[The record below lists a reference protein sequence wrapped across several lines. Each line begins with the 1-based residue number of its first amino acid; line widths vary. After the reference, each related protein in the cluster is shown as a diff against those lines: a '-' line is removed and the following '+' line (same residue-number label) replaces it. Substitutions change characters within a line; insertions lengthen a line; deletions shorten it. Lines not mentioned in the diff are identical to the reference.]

1 MGKISDIWVRL
12 GLKKNEFD
20 KGMDDAAKKTEQ
32 TGSKMSRMLDTAKA
46 GWAAVGTAVV
56 AFGRELISS
65 TNAMSDAWAN
75 SMAAM
80 KAGTRQF
87 FADISATIMNNKENG
102 NWFSRLFASPQ
113 DKAAR
118 AANITAAAL
127 AGKEMSK
134 AFDAEFELVNS
145 LKIQRAQITGE
156 LADLQV
162 AMRNT
167 ALSPEARKAAAERYR
182 ALLEPLYEAEIAVRK
197 NMLDKAVQAWLA
209 GTGAAASVAEVTE
222 FFSKYGTDAVG
233 MAQKYP
239 ELARVYEQLKND
251 DANQVIADA
260 ITALAQAQSGL
271 ANELKMVNRT
281 ANLIKDLPLAH
292 EIEGDI
298 DDIDLTDIP
307 TIEPMDWDA
316 ILGDYDNGLDAF
328 VDKWRETQEEV
339 ARLNGMLE
347 GAIVSAMSN
356 GLQAVTDLMFGI
368 EGADATQVLSAMMSP
383 FADTAIQLGE
393 MLVAQGIAVE
403 AFKKSLESLQG
414 APAIAAG
421 AALIAIGSAMRS
433 GIKALANGGGAAATG
448 SYTGGAASAADVKN
462 YESSVTVYVEGKL
475 RGEDIY
481 IAGKKAMNRW
491 SR

>member
-12 GLKKNEFD
+12 GLKKSEFD

-46 GWAAVGTAVV
+46 GWAAVGAAVV

-167 ALSPEARKAAAERYR
+167 TLSPEARKAAAERYR

-209 GTGAAASVAEVTE
+209 GTGATASVAEVTE

-307 TIEPMDWDA
+307 TIEPMDWDT

-328 VDKWRETQEEV
+328 VEKWRQTQEEI
-339 ARLNGMLE
+339 AHLNNMLE
-347 GAIVSAMSN
+347 DTIVSAMGN
-356 GLQAVTDLMFGI
+356 GLQAITDMMFGL
-368 EGADATQVLSAMMSP
+368 EGANMRGVLAAFIAPFGDTMKQMGSMIMAEGLAM
-383 FADTAIQLGE
+383 
-393 MLVAQGIAVE
+393 E
-403 AFKKSLESLQG
+403 AFKKSFKNP
-414 APAIAAG
+414 AVAIAAG
-421 AALIAIGSAMRS
+421 AALMAIGSMVSS
-433 GIKALANGGGAAATG
+433 GVQRLISNPGSGSGSVASTGASNAAT
-448 SYTGGAASAADVKN
+448 
-462 YESSVTVYVEGKL
+462 ESIKTELTIHVEGKIS
-475 RGEDIY
+475 GKDILL
-481 IAGKKAMNRW
+481 AGNNTLNSWR
-491 SR
+491 R

>member
-12 GLKKNEFD
+12 GLKKSEFD

-46 GWAAVGTAVV
+46 GWAAVGAAVV

-127 AGKEMSK
+127 AAKEMSK

-167 ALSPEARKAAAERYR
+167 TLSPEARKAAAERYR

-209 GTGAAASVAEVTE
+209 GTGATASVAEVTE

-307 TIEPMDWDA
+307 TIEPMDWDT

-328 VDKWRETQEEV
+328 VEKWRQTQEEI
-339 ARLNGMLE
+339 AHLNNMLE
-347 GAIVSAMSN
+347 DTIVSAMGN
-356 GLQAVTDLMFGI
+356 GLQAITDMMFGL
-368 EGADATQVLSAMMSP
+368 EGANMRGVLAAFIAPFGDTMKQMGSMIMAEGLAM
-383 FADTAIQLGE
+383 
-393 MLVAQGIAVE
+393 E
-403 AFKKSLESLQG
+403 AFKKSFKNP
-414 APAIAAG
+414 AVAIAAG
-421 AALIAIGSAMRS
+421 AALMAIGSMVSS
-433 GIKALANGGGAAATG
+433 GVQRLISNPGSGSGSVASTGASNAAT
-448 SYTGGAASAADVKN
+448 
-462 YESSVTVYVEGKL
+462 ESIKTELTIHVEGKIS
-475 RGEDIY
+475 GKDILL
-481 IAGKKAMNRW
+481 AGNNTLNSWR
-491 SR
+491 R